1 MENSSETKQNS
12 PELIHGYF
20 LLIFNFIFYSIPL
33 HIWNNKYK
41 YLILINGKR
50 FSATAL
56 FRPFY
61 DPDSSEVHL

>member
-20 LLIFNFIFYSIPL
+20 LLIFNFIVYSIPL

-41 YLILINGKR
+41 YLILI
-50 FSATAL
+50 SAIIL
-56 FRPFY
+56 
-61 DPDSSEVHL
+61 SSLVLN